1 MLASLTA
8 FDVLAFVLVFGIIGA
23 LTGWAGGTGARLTY
37 SARLDRV
44 ESLLLQVLNRAKGQ
58 QGGEVTQQARR
69 RLSSRDEEAEQ
80 LAAALASKRGQ
91 RKLVDVNAIAR
102 VDPDGP
108 QAEAALDALEREAER
123 RGLRQAKTP

>member
-8 FDVLAFVLVFGIIGA
+8 FDVLAFVLVFGLIGA
-23 LTGWAGGTGARLTY
+23 LAGWAGGTGARLTY

-44 ESLLLQVLNRAKGQ
+44 EGLLLQVLNRAKGQ
-58 QGGEVTQQARR
+58 AGGAVTQQARR
-69 RLSSRDEEAEQ
+69 RMGTREDEAEE
-80 LAAALASKRGQ
+80 LAAALAGKKRPRG
-91 RKLVDVNAIAR
+91 LVDVSAIAR

-123 RGLRQAKTP
+123 RGMKHSKAT